1 LKLYK
6 SRSFIVVVVVVVAA
20 AAAAAVVH
28 VDEMRL
34 SHDCCHQRAYCSP
47 PGDMSIDNYGGMIF
61 TG

>member
-6 SRSFIVVVVVVVAA
+6 SRSFIVVVVVV
-20 AAAAAVVH
+20 AAVVH

-34 SHDCCHQRAYCSP
+34 SHDCCHQRAYCSH
-47 PGDMSIDNYGGMIF
+47 PGDMSIENYGGMIF